1 MEGSYLIQTSNCV
14 FSLCSVLQDAAS
26 KKSNNLILDTS
37 DLAISQYS
45 LLVQTPPRSSPGSPA
60 IHARDSISTAPSEEP
75 APVVAEGGQTVT
87 ALLSDPEVSE
97 DAKSDISTT
106 QHSDQSIVSPS
117 PVIVVTQQADEP
129 STEEASCFEETQEEV
144 QLETDPPPTIADSI
158 DPDAGQEV
166 GTPDASVDPVSSNPI
181 LDSPTLSSPQSTDV
195 PAECAQNDKSAAPEN
210 GATPDLSTSDQETE
224 GVTDQHICASSSPLP
239 CTDGLVKMSLG
250 SLSEAIGCNSS
261 KPSVMQTV
269 QTTDRAVYLTGGM
282 KDNWE
287 VERVKEEK
295 QRQAVEEEEVDEKIK
310 EEKAETETG
319 EGKEEEIEAERVE
332 GQMGSKAHTGG
343 EPDDDGCPS
352 PECPA
357 ESATCLTTEQRE
369 TEEKVDD
376 EGKGGELQT
385 KQRKEDEEEAE
396 ERDHTEQEEKTE
408 GEGEEVPQ
416 SPQPMVLQPESAAE
430 LPLDSVA
437 LIRELVTEITEVE
450 TVISPCTSQSQ
461 TP

>member
-1 MEGSYLIQTSNCV
+1 MEGSYLIKTSN
-14 FSLCSVLQDAAS
+14 FGFPLCSVLQDAAS

-45 LLVQTPPRSSPGSPA
+45 LLGQTPPRSSPGSPA
-60 IHARDSISTAPSEEP
+60 NHARDSISTAPSEEP
-75 APVVAEGGQTVT
+75 APVVVEGGQMVT
-87 ALLSDPEVSE
+87 ALQSDPEVSE
-97 DAKSDISTT
+97 DARSDISTT
-106 QHSDQSIVSPS
+106 QHSDQSVVSPS

-129 STEEASCFEETQEEV
+129 STEEASCFEETQEKV
-144 QLETDPPPTIADSI
+144 QLETDATPTIADSI
-158 DPDAGQEV
+158 EV

-181 LDSPTLSSPQSTDV
+181 LDSPTLSRPQSTDV

-224 GVTDQHICASSSPLP
+224 GVTDQIIGASSPPPP
-239 CTDGLVKMSLG
+239 CTDGPVKMSLG

-261 KPSVMQTV
+261 KPSVMETV

-287 VERVKEEK
+287 VERAKEEK
-295 QRQAVEEEEVDEKIK
+295 QRQAEVEEEVDKKIK

-319 EGKEEEIEAERVE
+319 EGKEEEIEKERVE
-332 GQMGSKAHTGG
+332 GQMGSKAHTEG
-343 EPDDDGCPS
+343 EPDDDGCSS

-357 ESATCLTTEQRE
+357 ESTTCLTTEQRE

-385 KQRKEDEEEAE
+385 EQRKEDDEEGE
-396 ERDHTEQEEKTE
+396 ERDHMEQEVKTE
-408 GEGEEVPQ
+408 GEEEEEVPQ
-416 SPQPMVLQPESAAE
+416 SPQPIVLQPESAAE